1 MQGVDQHAAW
11 EGAAAGT
18 KVRSWAIVENR
29 HQPTRLHLRTYVDQR
44 YKITVYR
51 NAEYGELFD
60 LHDDPGEVRNRWN
73 DPAYADRQRELLLR
87 FVQADLQREPT
98 RMPRIAGA

>member
-11 EGAAAGT
+11 EGAADET

-51 NAEYGELFD
+51 EATYGELFD
-60 LHDDPGEVRNRWN
+60 LVDDPGEIRNRWD
-73 DPAYADRQRELLLR
+73 DPAYADRKRDLLLQ
-87 FVQADLQREPT
+87 FMQADIAREPT